1 MANVRLGQQR
11 VSSSTAKWLAEGMA
25 HNKMLVID
33 WFNKNTKKK
42 RREKEQ
48 RKVYI
53 QTKSLHRVFKLSYKT
68 RY

>member
-42 RREKEQ
+42 GEKKKKEKSIYKQ
-48 RKVYI
+48 RVC
-53 QTKSLHRVFKLSYKT
+53 TEFLS
-68 RY
+68 